1 MDPSSLV
8 SLVNAGGIVT
18 LSLVAVV
25 AFVKGWVVP
34 GYMYDREVKNSEKL
48 NDQVDQNTRAATA
61 ALDRLT
67 DEVRARD
74 RAV

>member
-1 MDPSSLV
+1 VDPSSLV

>member
-1 MDPSSLV
+1 MDPSALV

-25 AFVKGWVVP
+25 AFVKGWIVP
-34 GYMYDREVKNSEKL
+34 GFLYEREVKRSETL
-48 NDQVDQNTRAATA
+48 NDQVDQNTKAATA

-67 DEVRARD
+67 DEVRSRD
-74 RAV
+74 RAG

>member
-48 NDQVDQNTRAATA
+48 NDQVDQNTRAATV